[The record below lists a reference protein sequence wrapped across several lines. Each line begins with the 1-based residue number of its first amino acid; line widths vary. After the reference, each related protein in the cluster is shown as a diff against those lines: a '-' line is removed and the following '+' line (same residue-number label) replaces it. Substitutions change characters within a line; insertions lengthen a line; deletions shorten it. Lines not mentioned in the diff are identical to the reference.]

1 MIDYKTDLETTLAGR
16 YQAAHDQFAD
26 AAMHGDQVG
35 MDQALEVISTLCE
48 ELQRDPSD

>member
-1 MIDYKTDLETTLAGR
+1 MIDCKTAAETTLEAR
-16 YQAAHDQFAD
+16 YQAAHDQLAD

-48 ELQRDPSD
+48 ELHRDPSD